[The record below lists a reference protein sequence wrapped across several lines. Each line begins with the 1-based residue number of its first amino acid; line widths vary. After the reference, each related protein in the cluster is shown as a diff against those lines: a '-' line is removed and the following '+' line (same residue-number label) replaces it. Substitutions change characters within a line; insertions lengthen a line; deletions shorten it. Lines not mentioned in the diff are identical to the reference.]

1 MKKDQRGFTVTLGIL
16 IFAILIGGGA
26 LIYFNKG
33 GENNSP
39 EALVADLKNKIA
51 DAQER
56 LESETSKLNY
66 LSGVFRDFNPV
77 FSLVQDHY
85 DMINDAVKRTDPLF
99 REPDSTRPQLKIKAK
114 DELKKDLEARRSEIN
129 ERLSRWRQMATLAT
143 AGDPGSVPLST
154 LQSDATEI
162 QSYINEVAE
171 FVATLTPAN
180 SGLTQTEI
188 NTYVDAMTTA
198 SQNVASVVASLTQAI
213 ASTPT
218 TPPPTQSPAQNQTVT
233 ATTVA
238 QQQAVVD
245 ALAAQVAALQQQLNQ
260 ITGQTPTTTPP
271 TTAPQVN
278 IQSTG
283 VIHSYKYYLPGPV
296 IDTSQFPD
304 RSTTPDPTDLIEGSN
319 GF

>member
-1 MKKDQRGFTVTLGIL
+1 MKKEQRGFTVTLGIL
-16 IFAILIGGGA
+16 IFAIVIGGGV
-26 LIYFNKG
+26 LIYLNKG

-39 EALVADLKNKIA
+39 ENIVADLKNKIA
-51 DAQER
+51 EAQDK

-77 FSLVQDHY
+77 FALVQDHY
-85 DMINDAVKRTDPLF
+85 SMIEDAVKKTDPLF

-114 DELKKDLEARRSEIN
+114 DQLKKDLEARRAEIN
-129 ERLSRWRQMATLAT
+129 ERLNKWRQMATLASV
-143 AGDPGSVPLST
+143 GDTISVPLST
-154 LQSDATEI
+154 LQSDAAEI
-162 QSYINEVAE
+162 QSYINEVAD

-180 SGLTQTEI
+180 SGLTQAEI
-188 NTYVDAMTTA
+188 NVYVDAMTTA
-198 SQNVASVVASLTQAI
+198 SQNVASVIASLTQAI
-213 ASTPT
+213 ANVPT
-218 TPPPTQSPAQNQTVT
+218 TPAQSPSQTQTVT
-233 ATTVA
+233 ASTVA

-260 ITGQTPTTTPP
+260 ITTGQTPTTTPP
-271 TTAPQVN
+271 VTVPQVN
-278 IQSTG
+278 VQSTG

-304 RSTTPDPTDLIEGSN
+304 RTTTSNPTDLIQGSN

>member
-1 MKKDQRGFTVTLGIL
+1 MKKDQRGFTVTLGIV
-16 IFAILIGGGA
+16 IFAILIGGGV
-26 LIYFNKG
+26 LIYSNKG
-33 GENNSP
+33 REDNSP
-39 EALVADLKNKIA
+39 ETIVADLKNKLA
-51 DAQER
+51 EAQDK

-77 FSLVQDHY
+77 FALVQDHY
-85 DMINDAVKRTDPLF
+85 NMIEDAINKTDPLF
-99 REPDSTRPQLKIKAK
+99 REPDSARPQLKIKAK
-114 DELKKDLEARRSEIN
+114 DQLKKDLEARRAEIN
-129 ERLSRWRQMATLAT
+129 ERLNRWRQIATLVSV
-143 AGDPGSVPLST
+143 GDNSVPLST
-154 LQSDATEI
+154 LQSEAAEI
-162 QSYINEVAE
+162 QSYINEVAD

-213 ASTPT
+213 TNAPATPT
-218 TPPPTQSPAQNQTVT
+218 QTSTQTTQTVT
-233 ATTVA
+233 ASTVA

-245 ALAAQVAALQQQLNQ
+245 ALAAQVAALQQQINQ
-260 ITGQTPTTTPP
+260 ITTGQTATTTPP
-271 TTAPQVN
+271 VTVPQVN

-304 RSTTPDPTDLIEGSN
+304 RTTTSNPTDLIQGSN